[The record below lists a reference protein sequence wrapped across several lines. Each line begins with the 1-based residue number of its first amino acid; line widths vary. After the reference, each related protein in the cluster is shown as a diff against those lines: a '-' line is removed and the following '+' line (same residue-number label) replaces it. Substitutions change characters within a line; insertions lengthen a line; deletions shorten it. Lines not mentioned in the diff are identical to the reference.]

1 MLNLF
6 RHQDSRP
13 SLPLCPD
20 IIPSISVCTQI
31 SLVSI
36 AILWEEKSR
45 YLMYKMPSCI
55 DSWEGLVLEHKTRL
69 SQASLCLPL
78 TFGDLSIL
86 SHSFLWLLVTFQYQ
100 GGCGWAEEMV
110 ISSFHGL
117 FDPFFSP
124 FLYPL
129 FAVVVHKRFV
139 VQLKRQLT
147 HVSTNCIHAGMS
159 P

>member
-6 RHQDSRP
+6 QHQDSRP

-20 IIPSISVCTQI
+20 IIPSISVRTQI

-55 DSWEGLVLEHKTRL
+55 DSWEGLALEHKTRL
-69 SQASLCLPL
+69 SQASLTLPL

-86 SHSFLWLLVTFQYQ
+86 CHSFVVACHFSVP
-100 GGCGWAEEMV
+100 GGCGWAKEMV

-117 FDPFFSP
+117 FNPFSFPPS
-124 FLYPL
+124 FILCLLL
-129 FAVVVHKRFV
+129 FFTKGLLLNWKGNWQMFP
-139 VQLKRQLT
+139 QI
-147 HVSTNCIHAGMS
+147 VSMQ
-159 P
+159 